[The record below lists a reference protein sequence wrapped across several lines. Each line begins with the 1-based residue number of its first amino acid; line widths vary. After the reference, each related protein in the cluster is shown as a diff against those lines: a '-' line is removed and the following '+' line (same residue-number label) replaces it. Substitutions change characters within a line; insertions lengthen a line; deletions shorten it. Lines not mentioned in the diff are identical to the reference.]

1 MQAIETVV
9 PGGTHDVHTKEDTDM
24 FFDTGF
30 KPEIICHEDKTR
42 ANITTVELVR
52 EGSGHY
58 LVATNGVSLIKVPCS
73 GVQDYEVCGP
83 IQSEAFEAAR
93 KIARKIAKKTKSGV
107 GEIICRASTL
117 TFADGSS
124 MPRVSHGD
132 SRFPD
137 YQRVTPTRGDPRH
150 LDAVLLEASKVN
162 PGPYTLRFGL
172 DPALLSEIV
181 KAQGRRGVVELE
193 VTIEPPYKDRNTCQV
208 RAPITLR
215 WGDVVG
221 IVMPGAV

>member
-1 MQAIETVV
+1 
-9 PGGTHDVHTKEDTDM
+9 M
-24 FFDTGF
+24 FFDISF
-30 KPEIICHEDKTR
+30 KPEIICHEDKSR
-42 ANITTVELVR
+42 ASITTVELVK
-52 EGSGHY
+52 EEKGHF
-58 LVATNGVSLIKVPCS
+58 LVATNGVSLVKVPCT
-73 GVQDYEVCGP
+73 GVSDAETLGP
-83 IQSEAFEAAR
+83 IQPEAFEAAR
-93 KIARKIAKKTKSGV
+93 KIAKKAKSGV

-150 LDAVLLEASKVN
+150 LDVALFEASKSN

-181 KAQGRRGVVELE
+181 KAQGRKGVVELE
-193 VTIEPPYKDRNTCQV
+193 ITIESPHVEEKDTCRV
-208 RAPITLR
+208 HAPIRLHYMD
-215 WGDVVG
+215 GGVG
-221 IVMPGAV
+221 VVMPGMV